1 MIETTAAT
9 DEDFHDLVTRV
20 ELAKIL
26 NLTPNRI
33 AQLEE
38 EGWLDPVNDP
48 AHGRGKAKVYSL
60 TVFMRFLAARGGY
73 CPTCRRG
80 SKQGSW
86 YG

>member
-1 MIETTAAT
+1 MTETTAAT

-20 ELAKIL
+20 ELAKML
-26 NLTPNRI
+26 NLTTNRI
-33 AQLEE
+33 AQLED

-60 TVFMRFLAARGGY
+60 AAFAQFLLARGGQ

-80 SKQGSW
+80 SNGN
-86 YG
+86 